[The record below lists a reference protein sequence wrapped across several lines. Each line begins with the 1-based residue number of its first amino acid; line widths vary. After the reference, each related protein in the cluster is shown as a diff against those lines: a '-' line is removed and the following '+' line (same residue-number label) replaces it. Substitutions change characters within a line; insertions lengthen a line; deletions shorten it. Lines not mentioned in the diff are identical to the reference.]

1 MAVMLARRLASAAAA
16 ALLSALAVFL
26 LMRAVPGDIVG
37 QMLGQS
43 GTDRSAEEALRA
55 FFGLDQPVHAQFL
68 DWLGRTVT
76 GDLGTSWYQGRRVT
90 SMIAEAFGVTLQLAL
105 LTLAVS
111 TLVGVPLG
119 MLAGIREGTRIDTA
133 IQTFNLLGLSAPV
146 FWVGL
151 MLLVGAS
158 AFLGWSPPFIW
169 RDFADDP
176 AENLAIMLLPVI
188 SLAIL
193 QAAAYS
199 QFVRG
204 LMVAELRREH
214 IRTAIAK
221 GLTPREIYFKHALRN
236 VLIPLT
242 TFMGLILVQIF
253 GGVVVIESLF
263 SLPGLGRLILS
274 GLQGRDYPV
283 VQGALLFV
291 VLIAIGINLLV
302 DLLYAAIDPRL
313 RP

>member
-1 MAVMLARRLASAAAA
+1 
-16 ALLSALAVFL
+16 
-26 LMRAVPGDIVG
+26 
-37 QMLGQS
+37 
-43 GTDRSAEEALRA
+43 
-55 FFGLDQPVHAQFL
+55 
-68 DWLGRTVT
+68 
-76 GDLGTSWYQGRRVT
+76 
-90 SMIAEAFGVTLQLAL
+90 
-105 LTLAVS
+105 
-111 TLVGVPLG
+111 
-119 MLAGIREGTRIDTA
+119 
-133 IQTFNLLGLSAPV
+133 
-146 FWVGL
+146 
-151 MLLVGAS
+151 
-158 AFLGWSPPFIW
+158 
-169 RDFADDP
+169 
-176 AENLAIMLLPVI
+176 MLLPVI

-221 GLTPREIYFKHALRN
+221 GLAPHEIYFKHALRN

-242 TFMGLILVQIF
+242 TFMGLILVQIL

>member
-1 MAVMLARRLASAAAA
+1 MAVMLARRLGSAAAA

-43 GTDRSAEEALRA
+43 GTDRTAEEALRA
-55 FFGLDQPVHAQFL
+55 FFGLDRPLHAQFL
-68 DWLGRTVT
+68 DWLGRTLT
-76 GDLGTSWYQGRRVT
+76 GDLGRSWYQGRAVT
-90 SMIAEAFGVTLQLAL
+90 AMIAEAFSVTLQLGL
-105 LTLAVS
+105 LTLAAA
-111 TLVGVPLG
+111 TLIGVPLG
-119 MLAGIREGTRIDTA
+119 MLAGIREGTRIDAA
-133 IQTFNLLGLSAPV
+133 IQAFNMLGLSAPV
-146 FWVGL
+146 YWVGL
-151 MLLVGAS
+151 MLLVGAAS
-158 AFLGWSPPFIW
+158 FLAWSPPFIY
-169 RDFADDP
+169 RDFSDDP
-176 AENLAIMLLPVI
+176 GDNLAIMVLPVI
-188 SLAIL
+188 SLAVL

-204 LMVAELRREH
+204 LMVAELRRDY
-214 IRTAIAK
+214 IRTATAK

-242 TFMGLILVQIF
+242 TFMGLILVQIL

-263 SLPGLGRLILS
+263 SLPGLGRLILA

-283 VQGALLFV
+283 VQGTLLFV

-302 DLLYAAIDPRL
+302 DLCYAVIDPRL